1 MYALSAGSFGVIEE
15 KGLNMF
21 LRRLQEDQQD
31 MLELIKDRERARK
44 KGLHEQALPVL
55 KVPAPAVVW
64 DVGTPLSPLQSQGV
78 DPSPQ
83 EGTLDQ
89 QAAAAPVATPSQGK
103 LLFPLQCLCMC
114 LVSRLDSN

>member
-1 MYALSAGSFGVIEE
+1 MIEE

-44 KGLHEQALPVL
+44 KGLDEQALPVL

-64 DVGTPLSPLQSQGV
+64 DVGTSPSPLQSQGV
-78 DPSPQ
+78 DCSPRQ
-83 EGTLDQ
+83 GTPDQ
-89 QAAAAPVATPSQGK
+89 QPAAPPVATLSQGK
-103 LLFPLQCLCMC
+103 LFSPLKYLCMC
-114 LVSRLDSN
+114 LVSRLDSNLTR